1 MPTLKKA
8 KSPKESSKETK
19 SSFSRSPKP
28 LNYESSFEA
37 NESQF

>member
-1 MPTLKKA
+1 MVTKKPKKA
-8 KSPKESSKETK
+8 LGGKASL

-28 LNYESSFEA
+28 LNYESSFET